1 MPRWCCVFLTNAS
14 RLSRQRES
22 VGRVGLR
29 GLQGGGAAAP
39 PPAATSAQAALGRQ
53 GTVGTGGAADPSGLG
68 TGTAGPPQPPR
79 LLGGLNELHQVWL
92 PREMG
97 SRKRTPRLEVT
108 VFYFIGGASN
118 HVTVWVPR
126 HLMHPQCRVTPPS
139 RSRTFPSAPKETR
152 CPPAASRTPS
162 PSLATAGFLSPWSR
176 LLWPLP

>member
-1 MPRWCCVFLTNAS
+1 MRADSAGSERAWGGWGCGGFRA
-14 RLSRQRES
+14 
-22 VGRVGLR
+22 VGLR
-29 GLQGGGAAAP
+29 PPHPRPPRLRLRWGGRALWGREGRRTLLGLAP
-39 PPAATSAQAALGRQ
+39 AL
-53 GTVGTGGAADPSGLG
+53 L
-68 TGTAGPPQPPR
+68 GPPQPPR